1 MQIGS
6 TKKQNRC
13 CDLIIDG
20 WMEQNLT
27 SEETLTT
34 QIEDTYEGIKL
45 LETSMGE
52 RYLGDIVSQD
62 GKYDENSISIRHCL
76 RYKCI
81 ISGNHGRK

>member
-6 TKKQNRC
+6 TKKQNRF

-34 QIEDTYEGIKL
+34 QIGDIYEDIKL

-52 RYLGDIVSQD
+52 DIS
-62 GKYDENSISIRHCL
+62 EL
-76 RYKCI
+76 
-81 ISGNHGRK
+81 